1 MSPKGCKINN
11 VDVRCALLISLL
23 LAAAAV
29 APAQDFY
36 PLSEVRAGQQGVAR
50 TVFQGTEIEEF
61 GVEVLGVLEN
71 VGPKQSLIIVRLSG
85 EKVSKTGV
93 MSGMSGSPVY
103 IDGRL
108 AGAIAFSYPFVSEP
122 LAGVRPIEDM
132 TAAAATQRAALDG
145 SGPLLALQGR
155 GETLLPY
162 EPLSRSADAL
172 TAIATPVSF
181 GGFSARTLDVF
192 GEQLRALGLRPMQ
205 GIGGGQVDTDTA
217 PIEPGSMIAV
227 GLIRGDM
234 NVNAAGTVTYVDG
247 EQIYAFGHPF
257 LSSGPARLP
266 MMRSSVL
273 ASVASLQNSFKLA
286 GSGGVVGSIDTD
298 RSTGVIGTLGES
310 PELTP
315 FRIRVDSEGTELAYN
330 LEIVDDPALTPFLV
344 QIASFSVIDA
354 TERQVGAL
362 TIRFEGQAALKG
374 LPPLRLDGLFAGPS
388 TVGQIA
394 TLNMAATLGFL
405 MQAGPDSP
413 KVESIDLKI
422 SVRQQDRRASI
433 VRAWAEKE
441 RIKAGESLQLNAVVR
456 LPDGTEKLEHIS
468 WQAPFSTAP
477 GPLKVTLSDGS
488 ALNMLDIP
496 LLFEASRL
504 NPARVVE
511 SLNSLRQ
518 ADQLYLRVW
527 RPQRGL
533 RVETERLSSPPA
545 SLRAILD
552 TPRGAAG
559 GASPEASTTL
569 HESVVATY
577 DAVIEGQQTIEVTI
591 SE

>member
-1 MSPKGCKINN
+1 
-11 VDVRCALLISLL
+11 VRCTLLISLL
-23 LAAAAV
+23 VAAAAV
-29 APAQDFY
+29 APSQDFY

-50 TVFQGTEIEEF
+50 TVFQGTQIEEF

-71 VGPKQSLIIVRLSG
+71 VGPKQSLIIVRLRG
-85 EKVSKTGV
+85 EKVAKTGV

-108 AGAIAFSYPFVSEP
+108 AGAIAFSFPFATDP

-145 SGPLLALQGR
+145 SAALLALQGR
-155 GETLLPY
+155 GETLLPH

-181 GGFSARTLDVF
+181 GGFSPRTLDVF
-192 GEQLRALGLRPMQ
+192 GDQLRALGLRPMQ
-205 GIGGGQVDTDTA
+205 GIGGGQVDTDTS

-247 EQIYAFGHPF
+247 ERIYAFGHPF

-298 RSTGVIGTLGES
+298 RSTGIIGTLGAS

-344 QIASFSVIDA
+344 QIASFSAIDA

-374 LPPLRLDGLFAGPS
+374 LPPLSLDGLFAGPS

-394 TLNMAATLGFL
+394 AMNMAATLGFL

-413 KVESIDLKI
+413 EVESIDLKI

-441 RIKAGESLQLNAVVR
+441 RIKAGETLQLNAVVR

-477 GPLKVTLSDGS
+477 GPLRVTLSDGS
-488 ALNMLDIP
+488 ALNMLDLP

-504 NPARVVE
+504 NPTRVVE

-527 RPQRGL
+527 RRQRGL
-533 RVETERLSSPPA
+533 RVETARLSSPPA

>member
-1 MSPKGCKINN
+1 M
-11 VDVRCALLISLL
+11 RCALLISLL
-23 LAAAAV
+23 IAAAAV

-85 EKVSKTGV
+85 DKVAKTGV

-108 AGAIAFSYPFVSEP
+108 AGAIAFSFPFATDP

-132 TAAAATQRAALDG
+132 TAAAATKRAALDG
-145 SGPLLALQGR
+145 SAALLALQGR
-155 GETLLPY
+155 GETLLPF

-192 GEQLRALGLRPMQ
+192 GDQLKALGLRPMQ
-205 GIGGGQVDTDTA
+205 GIGGGQVDMDA
-217 PIEPGSMIAV
+217 SPIEPGSMIAV

-247 EQIYAFGHPF
+247 DHLYAFGHPF
-257 LSSGPARLP
+257 LSGGPARLP

-286 GSGGVVGSIDTD
+286 GSGGVVGSIDMD
-298 RSTGVIGTLGES
+298 RSTGIIGTLGES

-330 LEIVDDPALTPFLV
+330 LEIVDNPAMTPFLV
-344 QIASFSVIDA
+344 QMASFSAIDA

-374 LPPLRLDGLFAGPS
+374 LPPLSLDGLFAGPS
-388 TVGQIA
+388 SVGQIA
-394 TLNMAATLGFL
+394 ALNMAATLGFL

-413 KVESIDLKI
+413 EVESIDLKI
-422 SVRQQDRRASI
+422 SVRQEDRRATI

-441 RIKAGESLQLNAVVR
+441 RIKPGETLQLNAVLR
-456 LPDGTEKLEHIS
+456 LPDGAEKLEHIS

-477 GPLKVTLSDGS
+477 GPLQVTLSDGS

-496 LLFEASRL
+496 LLLEASKL

-533 RVETERLSSPPA
+533 RVETARLSSPPA

-559 GASPEASTTL
+559 GASPEATTTL
-569 HESVVATY
+569 YESVVASY
-577 DAVIEGQQTIEVTI
+577 DAVIEGQKTIEVTI

>member
-1 MSPKGCKINN
+1 M
-11 VDVRCALLISLL
+11 RCALIISIL
-23 LAAAAV
+23 LAAASL

-36 PLSEVRAGQQGVAR
+36 PLSEVRAGQQGVGR

-85 EKVSKTGV
+85 EQIAKTGV

-108 AGAIAFSYPFVSEP
+108 AGAIAFSFPFATDP
-122 LAGVRPIEDM
+122 LAGVRPIADM
-132 TAAAATQRAALDG
+132 TAAASTERAALDG
-145 SGPLLALQGR
+145 SAAMLALQGR
-155 GETLLPY
+155 GETLLPH
-162 EPLSRSADAL
+162 EPVSRSADAL

-181 GGFSARTLDVF
+181 GGFSPRTLDIF
-192 GEQLRALGLRPMQ
+192 GDQLRALGLRPMQ
-205 GIGGGQVDTDTA
+205 GIGGGQVDMDA
-217 PIEPGSMIAV
+217 SPIEPGSMITV

-234 NVNAAGTVTYVDG
+234 NVNAAGTVTHVDG
-247 EQIYAFGHPF
+247 ERVYAFGHPF

-286 GSGGVVGSIDTD
+286 GSGGVVGSIDFD

-315 FRIRVDSEGTELAYN
+315 FRIRMDSEGTELAYD
-330 LEIVDDPALTPFLV
+330 LEIVDDPAITPFLV
-344 QIASFSVIDA
+344 QMASFSAIDA

-362 TIRFEGQAALKG
+362 TVRFEGQAELKG
-374 LPPLRLDGLFAGPS
+374 LPPLSLNGLYAGPS

-394 TLNMAATLGFL
+394 ALNMAATLGFV

-413 KVESIDLKI
+413 ELESIDLKI

-441 RIKAGESLQLNAVVR
+441 RIKPGETLQLNAVVR

-477 GPLKVTLSDGS
+477 GPLQVTLSDGS
-488 ALNMLDIP
+488 ALNMLDLP

-504 NPARVVE
+504 NTARVVE

-533 RVETERLSSPPA
+533 RVETARLSSPPA

-569 HESVVATY
+569 HEAVVASY

>member
-1 MSPKGCKINN
+1 M
-11 VDVRCALLISLL
+11 RCSLLISLL
-23 LAAAAV
+23 FAAAAI
-29 APAQDFY
+29 ASGQDFY

-85 EKVSKTGV
+85 EKVAKTGV

-108 AGAIAFSYPFVSEP
+108 AGAIAFSFPFATDP

-132 TAAAATQRAALDG
+132 TAAAATQPAALDG
-145 SGPLLALQGR
+145 SGPLLALEGR
-155 GETLLPY
+155 GESLLPY
-162 EPLSRSADAL
+162 EPLSRSADVL
-172 TAIATPVSF
+172 TPIATPVSF

-192 GEQLRALGLRPMQ
+192 GDQLRALGLRPMQ

-286 GSGGVVGSIDTD
+286 GSGGVVGSINTD
-298 RSTGVIGTLGES
+298 RSTGIIGTLGES

-315 FRIRVDSEGTELAYN
+315 FRIRVDSEGTELAYD

-344 QIASFSVIDA
+344 QIASFSAIDA

-374 LPPLRLDGLFAGPS
+374 LPPLSLDGLFAGPS

-394 TLNMAATLGFL
+394 ALNMAATLGFL
-405 MQAGPDSP
+405 MQAGPDP
-413 KVESIDLKI
+413 PQVESIDLKI
-422 SVRQQDRRASI
+422 SVRQQDRRATI

-533 RVETERLSSPPA
+533 RVETARLSSPPA

>member
-1 MSPKGCKINN
+1 MRFAS
-11 VDVRCALLISLL
+11 LISLL
-23 LAAAAV
+23 FIAAAV
-29 APAQDFY
+29 APAQNFY

-50 TVFQGTEIEEF
+50 TVFQGTQIEEL

-85 EKVSKTGV
+85 EQVAKTGV

-108 AGAIAFSYPFVSEP
+108 AGAIAFSFPFATDP

-132 TAAAATQRAALDG
+132 TAAASGSRAALDG
-145 SGPLLALQGR
+145 SAALLALQGR
-155 GETLLPY
+155 GETLLPF

-172 TAIATPVSF
+172 TRIATPVSF

-192 GEQLRALGLRPMQ
+192 GDQLRALGLRPLQ
-205 GIGGGQVDTDTA
+205 GIGGGQVDTDATA
-217 PIEPGSMIAV
+217 PIEPGSMISV

-247 EQIYAFGHPF
+247 ERLYAFGHPF
-257 LSSGPARLP
+257 LSGGPARLP

-273 ASVASLQNSFKLA
+273 ASVPSLQNSFKLA
-286 GSGGVVGSIDTD
+286 GSGGVVGSIDMD
-298 RSTGVIGTLGES
+298 RSTGIIGTLGES

-315 FRIRVDSEGTELAYN
+315 FRIRVDSEGTELAYD

-344 QIASFSVIDA
+344 QMASFSAIDA
-354 TERQVGAL
+354 TERKVGAL
-362 TIRFEGQAALKG
+362 TVRFEGQAALKG
-374 LPPLRLDGLFAGPS
+374 LPPLSLDGLFAGPS
-388 TVGQIA
+388 SVGQVA
-394 TLNMAATLGFL
+394 ALNMAATLGFL
-405 MQAGPDSP
+405 MQAGPDAP
-413 KVESIDLKI
+413 EVESIDLKV
-422 SVRQQDRRASI
+422 SVRQEDRRASI
-433 VRAWAEKE
+433 VRAWAEQE
-441 RIKAGESLQLNAVVR
+441 RIKPGETLQLNAVVR
-456 LPDGTEKLEHIS
+456 LPDGSEKLEHFS

-477 GPLKVTLSDGS
+477 GPLRVSLLDGS
-488 ALNMLDIP
+488 ALNMLDLP

-504 NPARVVE
+504 SPGRLVE

-518 ADQLYLRVW
+518 SDQLFLRVW

-533 RVETERLSSPPA
+533 RVQTARLSSPPA

-559 GASPEASTTL
+559 GAAPESSTTL
-569 HESVVATY
+569 YESAVASY
-577 DAVIEGQQTIEVTI
+577 DAVIEGRQTIEVTI

>member
-1 MSPKGCKINN
+1 
-11 VDVRCALLISLL
+11 VRCALLISFL
-23 LAAAAV
+23 LAASSL

-36 PLSEVRAGQQGVAR
+36 PLSEVRAGQQGVGR

-85 EKVSKTGV
+85 EQVDKTGV

-108 AGAIAFSYPFVSEP
+108 AGAIAFNFPFATDP

-132 TAAAATQRAALDG
+132 TAPAASSRAALD
-145 SGPLLALQGR
+145 SSAALLALQGR
-155 GETLLPY
+155 GETLLPF
-162 EPLSRSADAL
+162 EPVSRSADAL
-172 TAIATPVSF
+172 TPIATPVSF

-192 GEQLRALGLRPMQ
+192 GDQLRALGLRPLQ
-205 GIGGGQVDTDTA
+205 GLGGGQVDMDPS
-217 PIEPGSMIAV
+217 PIEPGSMISV

-247 EQIYAFGHPF
+247 GRLYAFGHPF
-257 LSSGPARLP
+257 LSGGPARLP

-273 ASVASLQNSFKLA
+273 ASVASLQSSFKLA
-286 GSGGVVGSIDTD
+286 GSGGVVGSIDMD
-298 RSTGVIGTLGES
+298 RSTGVIGTLGDA

-315 FRIRVDSEGTELAYN
+315 FRIRVDSEGTQLAYN

-344 QIASFSVIDA
+344 QMASFSAIDA

-362 TIRFEGQAALKG
+362 TVRFEGQAALKG
-374 LPPLRLDGLFAGPS
+374 LPPLSLDGLFAGPS

-394 TLNMAATLGFL
+394 ALNMAATLGFL
-405 MQAGPDSP
+405 MQAGPDAP
-413 KVESIDLKI
+413 EVESIDLNI
-422 SVRQQDRRASI
+422 SVRQEDRRATI
-433 VRAWAEKE
+433 VRAWAEQE
-441 RIKAGESLQLNAVVR
+441 RIKPGETLRLNVVVR
-456 LPDGTEKLEHIS
+456 LPDGSETLEHVS

-477 GPLKVTLSDGS
+477 GPLQVTLSDGS
-488 ALNMLDIP
+488 SLNMLDLP

-504 NPARVVE
+504 SPTRIVE

-518 ADQLYLRVW
+518 ADQLFLRVW

-533 RVETERLSSPPA
+533 RVQTARLSSPPA

-569 HESVVATY
+569 YESAVASY
-577 DAVIEGQQTIEVTI
+577 DAVIEGRKTIEVTI

>member
-1 MSPKGCKINN
+1 M
-11 VDVRCALLISLL
+11 RCALIIYVL

-36 PLSEVRAGQQGVAR
+36 PLSEVRAGQQGVGR
-50 TVFQGTEIEEF
+50 TVFQGTQIEEF

-85 EKVSKTGV
+85 EQVAKTGV

-108 AGAIAFSYPFVSEP
+108 AGAIAFSFPFVTDP
-122 LAGVRPIEDM
+122 LAGVRPIADM
-132 TAAAATQRAALDG
+132 TAAASTPRAALDG
-145 SGPLLALQGR
+145 SAALLAMQGQ
-155 GETLLPY
+155 GKTLLPF

-172 TAIATPVSF
+172 TPIATPVSF

-192 GEQLRALGLRPMQ
+192 GDQLRSLGLRPMQ
-205 GIGGGQVDTDTA
+205 GIGGGQVDMDA
-217 PIEPGSMIAV
+217 SPIEPGSMIAV

-234 NVNAAGTVTYVDG
+234 SVSAAGTVTYVDG
-247 EQIYAFGHPF
+247 ERVYAFGHPF
-257 LSSGPARLP
+257 LSGGPARLP

-273 ASVASLQNSFKLA
+273 ASVASMQSSFKLSGA
-286 GSGGVVGSIDTD
+286 GGVVGSIDMD

-330 LEIVDDPALTPFLV
+330 LEIVDDPAMTPFLV
-344 QIASFSVIDA
+344 QMASFSAIDA

-374 LPPLRLDGLFAGPS
+374 LPPLSLDGLFAGPS

-394 TLNMAATLGFL
+394 ALNMAATLGFL
-405 MQAGPDSP
+405 MQSGPDAP
-413 KVESIDLKI
+413 GVESIDLKI
-422 SVRQQDRRASI
+422 SVRQEDRRASI

-441 RIKAGESLQLNAVVR
+441 RIKPGETLQLNALVR
-456 LPDGTEKLEHIS
+456 LPGGAEKLERFS
-468 WQAPFSTAP
+468 WQAPFSTTP
-477 GPLKVTLSDGS
+477 GPLQVTLSDGS
-488 ALNMLDIP
+488 ALNMLDVP

-504 NPARVVE
+504 NSSRLVA

-518 ADQLYLRVW
+518 SDQLYLRVW

-552 TPRGAAG
+552 TPRGVAG
-559 GASPEASTTL
+559 GASPESSTTL
-569 HESVVATY
+569 FESMVATY